1 MKVYEHLKN
10 IISEKGAG
18 YLVLI
23 DPDHVESNKLPE
35 FLSYCE
41 SAGVDGLLIGGSLMI
56 HGDLKATIA
65 TVKEHS
71 KLPVVIFPG
80 SVSQVTPN
88 ADAILFISLISG
100 RNAEQLIG
108 KHVLAAPFLKK
119 YDLEPISTGYMLIES
134 GSSTTAEYISGSKP
148 IPRNKPEIA
157 AATALAAEYLGMKM
171 VYLEAG
177 SGAEK
182 NVPNEMVKLVSS
194 QISIPLIVG
203 GGIKS
208 AQSAREKVE
217 NGAGI
222 IVTGN
227 YFEDENNWSKIKD
240 FAEAVH
246 IKNSIIV

>member
-1 MKVYEHLKN
+1 MEIYKNLKN

-18 YLVLI
+18 YLILI
-23 DPDHVESNKLPE
+23 DPDNVKNEKLPE
-35 FLSYCE
+35 FLNYCE
-41 SAGVDGLLIGGSLMI
+41 NAGVDGLLTGGSLML
-56 HGDLKATIA
+56 HGDLREIISK
-65 TVKEHS
+65 VKEHS
-71 KLPVVIFPG
+71 NLPVIIFPG

-100 RNAEQLIG
+100 RNAELLIG
-108 KHVLAAPFLKK
+108 KHILAAPFLKK
-119 YDLEPISTGYMLIES
+119 YNLEAISTGYMLIES
-134 GSSTTAEYISGSKP
+134 GSSTTAEYISGSNP

-177 SGAEK
+177 SGARE

-203 GGIKS
+203 GGIRS

-217 NGAGI
+217 NGANI

-227 YFEDENNWSKIKD
+227 YFEDENNWTKIKE
-240 FAEAVH
+240 FADAVH